1 MEAVV
6 GAFPWYFRGAEQRK
20 PLRLLPAQGKAAVG
34 FSGAFPP
41 EQLRVWGRCSG
52 ESGGREGS
60 LENTL
65 LELAFN

>member
-1 MEAVV
+1 MEVAV
-6 GAFPWYFRGAEQRK
+6 GAVPWCCSGAEQRK
-20 PLRLLPAQGKAAVG
+20 ALSLLPARGKAAVG
-34 FSGAFPP
+34 VSGAFPP
-41 EQLRVWGRCSG
+41 QQLSMRGRCSG